1 MAWDLTETI
10 DWYKKQG
17 APRDQSA
24 VMSLLREVQREC
36 GGSIPQ
42 YALTAMAE
50 GCGVKEGYFLALIK
64 RIPSLRLGAGHSL
77 ELCGGPNCGKRTE
90 LAALAETLA
99 KENPNITLKF
109 VPCMRLCGKGPNLR
123 WDGKLYHKADEKLL
137 RELIRKGAGL

>member
-1 MAWDLTETI
+1 MSWSVEEAAA
-10 DWYKKQG
+10 YYQKQG
-17 APRDQSA
+17 APGDQSA
-24 VMSLLREVQREC
+24 LISLLREVQQESGGRIPREAL
-36 GGSIPQ
+36 GIIAGSYNI
-42 YALTAMAE
+42 
-50 GCGVKEGYFLALIK
+50 KETFLQAVIK
-64 RIPSLRLGAGHSL
+64 RIPSLRLGAGHCL

-99 KENPNITLKF
+99 KENPAVTLKF

>member
-50 GCGVKEGYFLALIK
+50 GCGVKEAKVKTSLFRTKERLRTQLESEGIK
-64 RIPSLRLGAGHSL
+64 L
-77 ELCGGPNCGKRTE
+77 
-90 LAALAETLA
+90 
-99 KENPNITLKF
+99 
-109 VPCMRLCGKGPNLR
+109 
-123 WDGKLYHKADEKLL
+123 
-137 RELIRKGAGL
+137 